1 MQPEKLE
8 MMANQIGTFFSSQG
22 RDNAPEAIADHITK
36 FWDPGMRRELIGLRD
51 RDACKLS
58 ADVMAAIDLLDGA

>member
-8 MMANQIGTFFSSQG
+8 MMANQIGLFFTAQG
-22 RDNAPEAIADHITK
+22 AGAPAAIADHITK
-36 FWDPGMRRELIGLRD
+36 FWDPQMRRELIALRD

-58 ADVMAAIDLLDGA
+58 ADVMSAIELLDGA